1 MKAFSA
7 LLAGIIFGLGLIL
20 SGMTNPAKVIGFLDI
35 FGAWDPSLALVMGGA
50 ILVGLFAFSYARTR
64 SRSILG
70 ASMKIPANQQLDRRL
85 ILGATTFGI
94 GWGLAG
100 YCPGP
105 AVASLL
111 TGGIKPVVFT
121 LGMLAGMAIFTLLER
136 YTASAKSDKTS
147 S

>member
-1 MKAFSA
+1 MKPLSA
-7 LLAGIIFGLGLIL
+7 LLAGVIFGLGLIL

-35 FGAWDPSLALVMGGA
+35 FGTWDPSLALVMGGA
-50 ILVGLFAFSYARTR
+50 IFVGLFAFCYAKTR

-70 ASMKIPANQQLDRRL
+70 ASMQLPANQQLDRRL
-85 ILGATTFGI
+85 ILGAITFGV

-105 AVASLL
+105 ALASLL

-136 YTASAKSDKTS
+136 YTASAKSNKTNS
-147 S
+147 